1 MATRKIA
8 GNRRTVTTVWFD
20 ADQQS
25 KSIAGSLLAATLPF
39 SPMSAGVHDPATQA
53 RGFSGVPG
61 YGVNRMG
68 WETPQLQVFYGAI
81 QPVATPRPASNRVG
95 LGAGVS
101 GQPGMPQSGYDATGG
116 LAAFGGQL
124 NHLSMGS

>member
-1 MATRKIA
+1 MGARKIA
-8 GNRRTVTTVWFD
+8 GNRRTVTTIWFD

-25 KSIAGSLLAATLPF
+25 KSIAGSMLAATLPF
-39 SPMSAGVHDPATQA
+39 SPMAVGVHGPSSSP
-53 RGFSGVPG
+53 RGFTGLPG
-61 YGVNRMG
+61 YGESRMG
-68 WETPQLQVFYGAI
+68 WDTPQLQVFYGAI

-124 NHLSMGS
+124 NYLAMGS